1 MSLKLRTSN
10 IYIFHIAGGNSRTT
24 IIICCSPSSFNE
36 FETRSTLMFGQRQVS
51 HVLFN
56 YQLQQVR
63 YHAIYIFNHEFLCLN
78 FARQCI
84 IHQTRKSKSNS
95 ALLNINILSML
106 CIFLLNLCNFLSPS
120 VFVVFAKLA
129 CCADSDNGNFVT
141 VRYVLGLKRLKI
153 QSFLP
158 SLLAVQIVIME
169 IL

>member
-1 MSLKLRTSN
+1 
-10 IYIFHIAGGNSRTT
+10 
-24 IIICCSPSSFNE
+24 
-36 FETRSTLMFGQRQVS
+36 MFGQRQVS

-129 CCADSDNGNFVT
+129 CCADSDNRNFVT

-153 QSFLP
+153 LSFLP
-158 SLLAVQIVIME
+158 SLLAVQIVIIEICDCAICLRAKTIKNTVFLPSLLAVQIVIIE